1 MGFFNST
8 ESGGNMSFNM
18 KLFKRSPFLVF
29 SILLLLKIYMTD
41 MVIFHEFNMIMT
53 FVTGMSSVWFVF
65 GLIESL
71 SSKRKLLWYIIS
83 DLVMTCIYFAAIMY
97 YQYYGVIVTY
107 HALKQANQV
116 TQVKGSVF
124 YLLHPYFLLIF
135 IDIVVFFILYF
146 SYRKIRLWGKAHAP
160 RARRSAAIGAALSLV
175 LCIIIVY
182 PYRES
187 LNEIKQAQEMGI
199 LNYEVHA
206 ILSDQNQSLIPIK
219 QVTTTEIARLKGIQI
234 PTYSMNNV
242 PNYWKAAEGKNVIV
256 IQLEAFQNFL
266 LNLRVD
272 GTEITPVLNQLMKE
286 SIYFPN
292 VFQQVGQGNTADA
305 EFVVNTSFYVPPH
318 GAATDEYADKRLP
331 GLPRLFKE
339 KGYLST
345 TFHTNDVA
353 FWNRKELYQALGYDQ
368 YFDKA
373 FFGDEDI
380 VKFGASDEVLYRKTA
395 EEMAEINKGGKPF
408 YAQVISM
415 SGHHPFDLPEKKQ
428 RITLPDR
435 YKGSFVND
443 YLISQ
448 NYADYALG
456 LYIDELKAAHLW
468 ENSLFVIYGDHMGL
482 PIYSLSAQDKTLLY
496 EIYGREYSYAEMM
509 NIPLLIAAPGT
520 IKPAIMQQVGGQV
533 DFMPTISNLAGIS
546 LVNHLHFGQDLLNEK
561 HNLLPEHYYLPT
573 GSFINENAIFVP
585 GNGFKD
591 GISYLLHSAESL
603 NFKVYE
609 DEFQRAQR
617 LFAMSNSYVRH
628 LPPHE

>member
-1 MGFFNST
+1 
-8 ESGGNMSFNM
+8 MSFNI
-18 KLFKRSPFLVF
+18 KRFTRSPFVVF
-29 SILLLLKIYMTD
+29 SVLLLLKIYMTQW
-41 MVIFHEFNMIMT
+41 VIFHNLDLIIS

-71 SSKRKLLWYIIS
+71 AVKRKLLWYIIS

-124 YLLHPYFLLIF
+124 YLLHPYFLFIF
-135 IDIVVFFILYF
+135 IDIILFLILYF
-146 SYRKIRLWGKAHAP
+146 SYKKIRQWGKGHSP
-160 RARRSAAIGAALSLV
+160 RVRRYAMIGTAASLIV
-175 LCIIIVY
+175 CIIIVY

-206 ILSDQNQSLIPIK
+206 ILSDQNHPLIPVK
-219 QVTTTEIARLKGIQI
+219 QITTAEIARLKGVQI
-234 PTYSMNNV
+234 PNYSSNKA
-242 PNYWKAAEGKNVIV
+242 PGYWKAAEGKNVIV

-266 LNLRVD
+266 LNLKVD
-272 GTEITPVLNQLMKE
+272 GQEITPVLNQLMKE

-305 EFVVNTSFYVPPH
+305 EFVVNTSFYVPPY
-318 GAATDEYADKRLP
+318 GAASDEYADKRLP

-339 KGYLST
+339 KGYVST
-345 TFHTNDVA
+345 TFHTNDVS
-353 FWNRKELYQALGYDQ
+353 FWNRQELYKALGYDH

-373 FFGDEDI
+373 YFGDEDI
-380 VKFGASDEVLYRKTA
+380 VKFAASDEVLYRKSA
-395 EEMAEINKGGKPF
+395 IEMAEINKSGKPF

-415 SGHHPFDLPEKKQ
+415 SGHHPFDLPENKQ
-428 RITLPDR
+428 RISLPER
-435 YKGSFVND
+435 YKESFVND

-456 LYIDELKAAHLW
+456 LFIDELKAANLW

-496 EIYGREYSYAEMM
+496 EIYGREYGYAEMM
-509 NIPLLIAAPGT
+509 NIPLIIAAPGT
-520 IKPAIMQQVGGQV
+520 IKPAVMNQIGGQV
-533 DFMPTISNLAGIS
+533 DFMPTIANLAGIDI
-546 LVNHLHFGQDLLNEK
+546 VNQVHFGQDLLNEK

-573 GSFINENAIFVP
+573 GSFINENAVFVP

-591 GISYLLHSAESL
+591 GIRYPLHSSESL
-603 NFKVYE
+603 NINVTEE
-609 DEFQRAQR
+609 DFNRAQK

-628 LPPHE
+628 LLDHE